1 MSTTTARTAALTI
14 GAPVVLIGAL
24 LVGWQ
29 FVALNYKSIL
39 PPIERIIAE
48 FVERPEF
55 YITNLGITLSTA
67 LAGFAFGAIV
77 AIVLAVL
84 VVHFRFL
91 RAAVMPVALL
101 LNVTPIVAIAPALV
115 VAFGFNAIPHII
127 VAAISAFFPMLI
139 NAISGLQAIDPQAEE
154 VFRAMSASRLEIFF
168 RLRLPSSLP
177 FLFAGARLSIA
188 AAMIGAVVA
197 EFFGTDE
204 GLGAVIVMATTFLNL
219 SQMWAAILV
228 SALTS
233 LALLGIVGL
242 VERAVIRW

>member
-1 MSTTTARTAALTI
+1 MRRKDLAMSI
-14 GAPVVLIGAL
+14 VAPAVLFAL
-24 LVGWQ
+24 LAVGWQ
-29 FVALNYKSIL
+29 LVAVNFTSIL
-39 PPIERIIAE
+39 PPLQDIAADIAS
-48 FVERPEF
+48 RPAF
-55 YITNLGITLSTA
+55 YLQNLWVTLWTA
-67 LAGFAFGAIV
+67 LVGFGVGVVV
-77 AIVLAVL
+77 ALVIAVF

-115 VAFGFNAIPHII
+115 VAFGFNAIPHIV

-139 NAISGLQAIDPQAEE
+139 NALTGLRSIDPQAHE
-154 VFRAMSASRLEIFF
+154 VFLAMSASKREVFF
-168 RLRLPSSLP
+168 RLRLPASLP
-177 FLFAGARLSIA
+177 YLFAGARLSIT

-219 SQMWAAILV
+219 SQMWAAILF

-233 LALLGIVGL
+233 LALLGL
-242 VERAVIRW
+242 VELSEKIAVRW